1 MEAKSDETK
10 AEKCF
15 IMLHGAYNAYGLRN
29 RGEKPEDDRV
39 KDRHACGC

>member
-29 RGEKPEDDRV
+29 RGEKAGGLVQGTWR
-39 KDRHACGC
+39 